1 MQTFWLEKWLEIIF
15 DSVTFVNGVNYPF
28 LNIFTQQAKPQVIL
42 ELKLEPRCF
51 LLNRAPGQRG
61 RRSRYVVRTQ
71 PADACLSTVESVAEA
86 LAAVEEGWSGEQV
99 DALCAPLDAMCNIQG

>member
-1 MQTFWLEKWLEIIF
+1 MLDGTWDE
-15 DSVTFVNGVNYPF
+15 
-28 LNIFTQQAKPQVIL
+28 AR
-42 ELKLEPRCF
+42 KLLARNPS
-51 LLNRAPGQRG
+51 LQRLRKASLRSAD

-99 DALCAPLDAMCNIQG
+99 DALCAPLDAMCNIQGRDKWMGWLWILQINYDKIQLSH